1 MPWVKFSRMTK
12 GEKMRIHSF
21 RALALTCA
29 LSLIAINAAVF
40 GQTGKPLS
48 NDDVLAMVKKKL
60 PESVIVSAI
69 KSSPG
74 KYDTSPNELIRLSSA
89 GLTENE
95 LNAMLTAGH
104 AAGDATRAASSAE
117 TPDAAPNSKWKMPSV
132 TVVQGSSKAELK
144 LEKTQLAQTK
154 NKPTSM
160 KNLASDSVLT
170 QAMQAGVSTAS
181 WDAATHMN
189 SMVAGSAV
197 QQAGTVFSG
206 MLAHRTPTVTYVW
219 GVAGPASA
227 NVLKTASPNF
237 KVDFSRAPGVNPE
250 EYEPAIVKL
259 TPAQN
264 TCRIVGATQAKADAS
279 ASAAADWQ
287 VYSHYL
293 EERVKTDPQKLAP
306 GIYTVTTSQ
315 LLPGEYGLVLRPL
328 SKDKKFSGGEVSRAQ
343 GDGLM
348 FDAIWTFQIADEA
361 Q

>member
-1 MPWVKFSRMTK
+1 MRTRISHVIASAFSAALVLVC
-12 GEKMRIHSF
+12 GI
-21 RALALTCA
+21 ALAQ
-29 LSLIAINAAVF
+29 S
-40 GQTGKPLS
+40 GKPLT
-48 NDDVLAMVKKKL
+48 NDDVLAMVKKEL
-60 PESVIVSAI
+60 PESVIVAAI
-69 KSSPG
+69 KTTPCN
-74 KYDTSPNELIRLSSA
+74 YDTSPNELIRLNSA

-95 LNAMLTAGH
+95 LNAMVSAGHKPTDARAATAGT
-104 AAGDATRAASSAE
+104 AESA
-117 TPDAAPNSKWKMPSV
+117 PPRKWQMPTV
-132 TVVQGSSKAELK
+132 TVMQGNASADLR

-160 KNLASDSVLT
+160 RTLASDSVLT

-189 SMVAGSAV
+189 SMVGGSAV

-219 GVAGPASA
+219 GVAGPASG
-227 NVLKTASPNF
+227 NVLQTVSPTF
-237 KVDFSRAPGVNPE
+237 KVNFSHAPGVSPDD
-250 EYEPAIVKL
+250 YEPAIVKL

-293 EERVKTDPQKLAP
+293 EERVKAEPQKLGP
-306 GIYTVTTSQ
+306 GIFNLSISQ
-315 LLPGEYGLVLRPL
+315 LLPGEYGVVLRPV
-328 SKDKKFSGGEVSRAQ
+328 SKDKRFSGGEVARAQ

-348 FDAIWTFQIADEA
+348 FDAIWTFQIADQA

>member
-1 MPWVKFSRMTK
+1 
-12 GEKMRIHSF
+12 MRICSLC
-21 RALALTCA
+21 RLAVACA
-29 LSLIAINAAVF
+29 SSLIVISAAAF
-40 GQTGKPLS
+40 GQTSKPLS

-74 KYDTSPNELIRLSSA
+74 KYDTSPSELIRLNSA

-95 LNAMLTAGH
+95 LNAMLSSGHGEGDSTHNRAPSETA
-104 AAGDATRAASSAE
+104 DSA
-117 TPDAAPNSKWKMPSV
+117 PKSKWKMPAV
-132 TVVQGSSKAELK
+132 TVVQGNSSAELK

-160 KNLASDSVLT
+160 KSLASDSVLT

-189 SMVAGSAV
+189 SMVGGSAV

-219 GVAGPASA
+219 GVPGASSS
-227 NVLKTASPNF
+227 NVLQTASPTF
-237 KVDFSRAPGVNPE
+237 KVNFSRAPGVNPDD
-250 EYEPAIVKL
+250 YEPAIVKL

-293 EERVKTDPQKLAP
+293 EERVKTDPQKLGP
-306 GIYTVTTSQ
+306 GIYTMTIS

>member
-1 MPWVKFSRMTK
+1 
-12 GEKMRIHSF
+12 MRIRLLISI
-21 RALALTCA
+21 AIAGASSLALM
-29 LSLIAINAAVF
+29 NAASF
-40 GQTGKPLS
+40 GQTAKALN
-48 NDDVLAMVKKKL
+48 NDDVIAMVNKKL

-69 KSSPG
+69 RTSPG
-74 KYDTSPNELIRLSSA
+74 KYDTSPNELIRLNSA

-95 LNAMLTAGH
+95 LNAMMSVAH
-104 AAGDATRAASSAE
+104 KAGDAE
-117 TPDAAPNSKWKMPSV
+117 TAPNAEAADPPPSSRKWQMPTVAV
-132 TVVQGSSKAELK
+132 TQGSASADLK

-160 KNLASDSVLT
+160 KSLASDSVMT

-219 GVAGPASA
+219 GVPGPASS
-227 NVLKTASPNF
+227 NVLKTASPTF
-237 KVDFSRAPGVNPE
+237 KVNFSHAPGVNPDD
-250 EYEPAIVKL
+250 YEPAIVKL

-293 EERVKTDPQKLAP
+293 EERVNVSPQKLGA
-306 GIYTVTTSQ
+306 GLYTLSITQ
-315 LLPGEYGLVLRPL
+315 LLPGEYGLVLRPV
-328 SKDKKFSGGEVSRAQ
+328 SKEKKFAGGEVARAQ

-348 FDAIWTFQIADEA
+348 FDAIWTFQIADDA

>member
-1 MPWVKFSRMTK
+1 
-12 GEKMRIHSF
+12 MRIRSLNAF
-21 RALALTCA
+21 ALACVS
-29 LSLIAINAAVF
+29 SLVFMSAAAP
-40 GQTGKPLS
+40 GQAGKPLT
-48 NDDVLAMVKKKL
+48 NDDVLEMVKKKL

-69 KSSPG
+69 KSTPG
-74 KYDTSPNELIRLSSA
+74 SFDTSPNELIRLNSA

-95 LNAMLTAGH
+95 LNAMMAVTHSEKVAQPAVAGS
-104 AAGDATRAASSAE
+104 AGA
-117 TPDAAPNSKWKMPSV
+117 DAAPSRKWQMPSV
-132 TVVQGSSKAELK
+132 TVAQGSASADLK

-160 KNLASDSVLT
+160 KSLAGDSVLT
-170 QAMQAGVSTAS
+170 QSMQAGVSTAS

-197 QQAGTVFSG
+197 QEAGTVFSG

-219 GVAGPASA
+219 GVAGPASG
-227 NVLKTASPNF
+227 NVLQTASPSF
-237 KVDFSRAPGVNPE
+237 KIDFSRAPGVNPE
-250 EYEPAIVKL
+250 DYEPAIVKL

-293 EERVKTDPQKLAP
+293 EERVKTDPQKLGA
-306 GIYTVTTSQ
+306 GKYTVTTSQ
-315 LLPGEYGLVLRPL
+315 LLPGEYGLVLRPV
-328 SKDKKFSGGEVSRAQ
+328 SKDKKFSGGEVARAQ

-348 FDAIWTFQIADEA
+348 FDAIWTFQIADDA

>member
-1 MPWVKFSRMTK
+1 
-12 GEKMRIHSF
+12 MRLCSLHT
-21 RALALTCA
+21 LALTCT
-29 LSLIAINAAVF
+29 LTFLVITTPVF
-40 GQTGKPLS
+40 AQAGESLS

-74 KYDTSPNELIRLSSA
+74 KYDTSPNELIRLNAA

-95 LNAMLTAGH
+95 LNAMMAVAHKDADTPAATKAVTADPAPSRKWQMPTVTVTQGS
-104 AAGDATRAASSAE
+104 ASAE
-117 TPDAAPNSKWKMPSV
+117 M
-132 TVVQGSSKAELK
+132 K

-154 NKPTSM
+154 NRPTSM
-160 KNLASDSVLT
+160 KSLASDSVLT

-219 GVAGPASA
+219 GVPGPASGS
-227 NVLKTASPNF
+227 VLQTASPTF
-237 KVDFSRAPGVNPE
+237 KVNFSHAPGVNPDD
-250 EYEPAIVKL
+250 YEPAIVKL

-293 EERVKTDPQKLAP
+293 EERVKTDPQKLGP
-306 GIYTVTTSQ
+306 GIFTMSISQ
-315 LLPGEYGLVLRPL
+315 LLPGEYGLVLRPV
-328 SKDKKFSGGEVSRAQ
+328 SKDKKFSGGDVARAQ

-348 FDAIWTFQIADEA
+348 FDAIWTFQITDEA

>member
-1 MPWVKFSRMTK
+1 MRTRFSIEFT
-12 GEKMRIHSF
+12 F
-21 RALALTCA
+21 ACAAALLVAGG
-29 LSLIAINAAVF
+29 IAPAQPA
-40 GQTGKPLS
+40 KPLT

-74 KYDTSPNELIRLSSA
+74 TYDTSPNELIRLNSA

-95 LNAMLTAGH
+95 LNAMVSAGH
-104 AAGDATRAASSAE
+104 KNGDTQPADASSG
-117 TPDAAPNSKWKMPSV
+117 AAAADSAPPRRWQMPTV
-132 TVVQGSSKAELK
+132 TMAQGSASAELK

-160 KNLASDSVLT
+160 KSLASDSVLT

-181 WDAATHMN
+181 WDAATHMD

-206 MLAHRTPTVTYVW
+206 ILAHRTPTVTYVW
-219 GVAGPASA
+219 GVPGPASV
-227 NVLKTASPNF
+227 NVLQTASPSF
-237 KVDFSRAPGVNPE
+237 KVDFSRAPGVNPDD
-250 EYEPAIVKL
+250 YEPAIVKL

-279 ASAAADWQ
+279 ASPAADWQ

-293 EERVKTDPQKLAP
+293 EE
-306 GIYTVTTSQ
+306 
-315 LLPGEYGLVLRPL
+315 
-328 SKDKKFSGGEVSRAQ
+328 
-343 GDGLM
+343 
-348 FDAIWTFQIADEA
+348 
-361 Q
+361 